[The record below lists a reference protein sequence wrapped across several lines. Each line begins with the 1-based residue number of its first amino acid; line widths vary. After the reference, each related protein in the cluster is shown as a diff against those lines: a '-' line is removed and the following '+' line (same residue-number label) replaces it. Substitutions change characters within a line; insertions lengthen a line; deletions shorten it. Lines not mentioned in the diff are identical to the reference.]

1 MCANLNFFVFDH
13 SAGSSGISETYTGVT
28 FSKKMYDLRH
38 QETVKCMQ
46 SLQAKC
52 RVTDGERDAKFC
64 ADNCG
69 EMSVN
74 GEVKFLNC
82 DAHKWWKAL
91 KETAQ
96 KTNSANLQYLQARI
110 GP

>member
-1 MCANLNFFVFDH
+1 MIQFDLFVFDH
-13 SAGSSGISETYTGVT
+13 QAGSSGISDTSTGVT
-28 FSKKMYDLRH
+28 FSKKKYDERH
-38 QETVKCMQ
+38 EKTVECMQ

-52 RVTDGERDAKFC
+52 RVIDGERDTKFC

-69 EMSVN
+69 DISVN

-82 DAHKWWKAL
+82 DVHKWWKAL
-91 KETAQ
+91 KATS
-96 KTNSANLQYLQARI
+96 KTTNSANLQYLQARH